1 MTELQRRSPVQFK
14 AGAQKIEMRD
24 NWPVVLEYSDEGQG
38 LFLVDLTHKAKW
50 DLQDQNLAHRKP
62 LGLDIPALP
71 GACAFQKGVLI
82 NRMNRTQSAIW
93 HLLADAPELPGEPGY
108 TDVTESTVFLA
119 LFGLNALAIAEKL
132 TALDLMDPQKKTP
145 FLLQGPF
152 SHVPCQVVT
161 LERGHGFDG
170 GLLLTCSR
178 GYAESMVHTL
188 LAAGA
193 EFGLRP
199 AGEQR
204 FSAWASGLSGKLG
217 PAQAPA

>member
-1 MTELQRRSPVQFK
+1 MTEIKRRSPVQFK
-14 AGAQKIEMRD
+14 SGAQKIEMRD
-24 NWPVVLEYSDEGQG
+24 SWPVVLEYSDEGQG
-38 LFLVDLTHKAKW
+38 PFLVDLTHKAKW
-50 DLQDQNLAHRKP
+50 DLQDKDLAHRKP

-71 GACAFQKGVLI
+71 GACAFKKGVLI

-132 TALDLMDPQKKTP
+132 TALDLVDPKKQTP

-161 LERGHGFDG
+161 LERGRGSDG
-170 GLLLTCSR
+170 GFLLTCSR
-178 GYAESMVHTL
+178 GYAESMVHAIL
-188 LAAGA
+188 EAGA

-204 FSAWASGLSGKLG
+204 FSSWASGLSGKLG
-217 PAQAPA
+217 SAQTTA